1 MTQSQNQSKT
11 ISIQS
16 KGIEEINKANREK
29 NLRGNKRLLVRYK
42 KYRSLDLEKG
52 KLTKYWDSKIQEL
65 EKLISKNS
73 TWLFYSFNSECWIY
87 KRALCPLFL
96 CHKTWH
102 LNRHALK
109 FVNNKVIQ
117 QSEQILRREDLKII
131 EKRLAI
137 KYIFGL

>member
-16 KGIEEINKANREK
+16 KGIERINKANREK

-73 TWLFYSFNSECWIY
+73 T
-87 KRALCPLFL
+87 
-96 CHKTWH
+96 
-102 LNRHALK
+102 
-109 FVNNKVIQ
+109 
-117 QSEQILRREDLKII
+117 
-131 EKRLAI
+131 
-137 KYIFGL
+137 